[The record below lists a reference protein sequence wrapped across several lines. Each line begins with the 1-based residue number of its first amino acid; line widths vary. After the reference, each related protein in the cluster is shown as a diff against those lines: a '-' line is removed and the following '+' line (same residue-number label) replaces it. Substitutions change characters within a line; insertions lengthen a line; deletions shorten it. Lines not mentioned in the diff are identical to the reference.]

1 MPAINL
7 DNISFSYSSI
17 PLLDRI
23 SLHVGDGERACL
35 IGSNGCGKTT
45 LLRIASGDLIP
56 ERGTVKVDGID
67 TELFH
72 VPSIEKF
79 SGTVGDYL
87 DAALHPLR
95 NIAIQ
100 FDEVSARI
108 GAVAYLGE
116 LGSNYDR
123 LLAQMIAHDIWMLEA
138 RVAQVLAELG
148 LEELTEA
155 RRNRSLNTLSPGQ
168 RGRLQLATTLIM
180 KPEILIMDEPTN
192 HLDTEAVSFLTQT
205 VNNWDGA
212 VLMASHDRAFIED
225 TATVIYD
232 MDVDAW
238 NALAKADGS
247 DGVVGLYRCAG
258 DYSNYLVEKAS
269 ARRKHAELHASQQA
283 EKRKLQK
290 HRQSAGKISRGG
302 VRLATAEGKAKK
314 FFADRAAATA
324 KRRMQNDDKRLE
336 TLTDQEVRKPRS
348 YDLSFHFE
356 QPLNRTGIAVSA
368 RRAAVQQRLAPIS
381 FDLAHGDHLLVT
393 GANGSGKTTLLNW
406 IYTGQ
411 PPADTQTMGTVTRDK
426 PACLVPQHL
435 PTEQDPG
442 FTTHIWRNGI
452 GEAGK
457 GILHPSMWTTPIP
470 ELSAGNQRRAQIAV
484 ALSAAPAIL
493 IIDEP
498 TNYLDLITVQAL
510 EEALTEWKG
519 TLVIASHDQWL
530 INHWQGRRIHTR

>member
-1 MPAINL
+1 MPVIKL
-7 DNISFSYSSI
+7 DNISFSYLST
-17 PLLDRI
+17 PLLESV
-23 SLHVGDGERACL
+23 SLHIGDGERACL
-35 IGSNGCGKTT
+35 VGPNGCGKTT
-45 LLRIASGDLIP
+45 LLRIASGDLAPDSGVVSVEGVSRVPI
-56 ERGTVKVDGID
+56 ID
-67 TELFH
+67 
-72 VPSIEKF
+72 KF

-95 NIAIQ
+95 IIAIQ
-100 FDEVSARI
+100 FDEVSARM
-108 GAVAYLGE
+108 GAGACLGE

-123 LLAQMIAHDIWMLEA
+123 LLAQMIDHDIWMLEA

-192 HLDTEAVSFLTQT
+192 HLDVDAISFLTQT
-205 VNNWDGA
+205 VNSWDGA

-269 ARRKHAELHASQQA
+269 ARRQHAELHATQQT

-368 RRAAVQQRLAPIS
+368 RRAAVRGRLAPVS
-381 FDLAHGDHLLVT
+381 FDLAHGEHLLVT

-406 IYTGQ
+406 IFTEK
-411 PPADTQTMGTVTRDK
+411 PPADARASGTIMRGK
-426 PACLVPQHL
+426 PVSLVPQHL

-519 TLVIASHDQWL
+519 TLVIASHDLWL

>member
-17 PLLDRI
+17 SLLDRI

-45 LLRIASGDLIP
+45 LLRIASGDLPPDSGVVSVEGVSRVPI
-56 ERGTVKVDGID
+56 ID
-67 TELFH
+67 
-72 VPSIEKF
+72 KF

-95 NIAIQ
+95 IIAIQ
-100 FDEVSARI
+100 FDEVSARM
-108 GAVAYLGE
+108 GAGAYLGE

-168 RGRLQLATTLIM
+168 RGRLQLAATLIM
-180 KPEILIMDEPTN
+180 KPEVLIMDEPTN

-205 VNNWDGA
+205 VNNWGGA

-269 ARRKHAELHASQQA
+269 ARRQHAELHATQQT
-283 EKRKLQK
+283 EKRKLHI

-302 VRLATAEGKAKK
+302 VRLATAEGESQEVLRRPRCC
-314 FFADRAAATA
+314 DGETPDA
-324 KRRMQNDDKRLE
+324 KRQ
-336 TLTDQEVRKPRS
+336 Q
-348 YDLSFHFE
+348 
-356 QPLNRTGIAVSA
+356 AV
-368 RRAAVQQRLAPIS
+368 
-381 FDLAHGDHLLVT
+381 
-393 GANGSGKTTLLNW
+393 
-406 IYTGQ
+406 
-411 PPADTQTMGTVTRDK
+411 
-426 PACLVPQHL
+426 
-435 PTEQDPG
+435 
-442 FTTHIWRNGI
+442 
-452 GEAGK
+452 
-457 GILHPSMWTTPIP
+457 
-470 ELSAGNQRRAQIAV
+470 GN
-484 ALSAAPAIL
+484 
-493 IIDEP
+493 
-498 TNYLDLITVQAL
+498 LD
-510 EEALTEWKG
+510 
-519 TLVIASHDQWL
+519 
-530 INHWQGRRIHTR
+530 